1 MTSDNSKR
9 LAKNTLYMYL
19 RMGVSMIV
27 TLFTSRIVLHQ
38 LGEVG
43 YGLYNVVAGII
54 ILFSFIS
61 NTLSSSYFRFISFA
75 VGENDDEKIKNVFS
89 TTQFINIIII
99 ALVIILA
106 ETIGL
111 WYVINILNIPSCHK
125 GTTIFVYEISILTV
139 CWNILA
145 VPFSAMIIAYEKMKL
160 YAYLTLFDVFFKLII
175 ACLLTFVTYKLQFYA
190 LMLCL
195 VSFLVLIIYYL
206 YCRRLN
212 LLQKLLFKPNGAI
225 IKEIGYFSGWTFYSG
240 VSNVISSQ
248 GLNLLLNYVYG
259 LVINTAYGLSMQV
272 QNAIRSFS
280 LGFQIALNPQ
290 LIKTFSS
297 GEMESHRKLIFR
309 SCKISFYLLLLIA
322 APIFFNISSLLDV
335 WLVKYPEA
343 TINFVKWIL
352 LTTILIMISNP
363 FSVSV
368 EASGRIKKMTLI
380 TGTLILSSLPLSWIF
395 LKLCDNPDIPFII
408 LFLLNFASLIVK
420 ILFCRKIA
428 SFNLRQLALM
438 SFVPMSFVGIMAVL
452 ACWILQ
458 PESIQ
463 SFGKLIFTLCAQFC
477 AIAILIYVLGLTRNE
492 RIWLRNLFLDRIKRK

>member
-1 MTSDNSKR
+1 
-9 LAKNTLYMYL
+9 MYL

-111 WYVINILNIPSCHK
+111 WYVINILNIPSCLK

-248 GLNLLLNYVYG
+248 GLNLLMG
-259 LVINTAYGLSMQV
+259 M
-272 QNAIRSFS
+272 
-280 LGFQIALNPQ
+280 
-290 LIKTFSS
+290 KTK
-297 GEMESHRKLIFR
+297 R
-309 SCKISFYLLLLIA
+309 
-322 APIFFNISSLLDV
+322 
-335 WLVKYPEA
+335 
-343 TINFVKWIL
+343 TIV
-352 LTTILIMISNP
+352 
-363 FSVSV
+363 
-368 EASGRIKKMTLI
+368 
-380 TGTLILSSLPLSWIF
+380 
-395 LKLCDNPDIPFII
+395 
-408 LFLLNFASLIVK
+408 
-420 ILFCRKIA
+420 
-428 SFNLRQLALM
+428 
-438 SFVPMSFVGIMAVL
+438 
-452 ACWILQ
+452 
-458 PESIQ
+458 
-463 SFGKLIFTLCAQFC
+463 
-477 AIAILIYVLGLTRNE
+477 
-492 RIWLRNLFLDRIKRK
+492 